1 MPGERMAMYGGLHG
15 RDREWEQLTDLLI
28 SAAEN
33 HSGALLV
40 EGSAGMGKTRFIREA
55 ARCAEQFGF
64 SVVTNVGTWR
74 KHTLGVPLS
83 ERLRDRI
90 EEHTAHDPLLIALDD
105 IHLSSA
111 ADARELAEL
120 VEDLRHQRVAWI
132 ITRRSGAGGAEVDRL
147 FGLPGGLTTH
157 VELTT
162 LSAEAVAELAAEML
176 GAPPDEDVLALV
188 AGANGIP
195 LLVVELLRGLRDE
208 GTVRYAKGAAQ
219 LVSDTLP
226 RHLRTIVEHHLSDLS
241 GKCRQLLQVSAVSGR
256 SIAMDHLVGMLRE
269 TPAMLLPAV
278 EEALSAGVLTG
289 AGGGLSF
296 ESEIVRRCLIE
307 SIPPSV
313 RQALYREVSV
323 RSHDGT
329 TLHAVPA
336 AADSLP
342 ARLWCALA
350 GMLMVGGQTS
360 QVLAASAEV
369 LTEPDSTGRVYE
381 SALAARVFGLSML
394 DPPQARQEAA
404 AILAQP
410 PSGAGDAATVTAATV
425 LSTSYWSAGE
435 LAEGLRL
442 ARQAVQRI
450 GAGTP
455 PEWRPYARLALA
467 DKLADL
473 REPAAAKLIIQ
484 QAIDEIEQFA
494 LTTHAFTPA
503 IVSARVL
510 LHQGRFAEAHEQA
523 QVALHLAAEVGG
535 QLLVPLAHRV
545 LVTAALRMGGPATA
559 AHTERSRAEL
569 AIGGR
574 SMRSPHDDWLDLL
587 IVEQGAGVTRAGE
600 LLDTEYPGLMTE
612 RALFV
617 AEPGAAAWF
626 VRLAHAVGNPR
637 FAETAVATAE
647 SLAADNPEFPI
658 VGIAATH
665 ARGLLDGDTTALEHA
680 ARQHPDP
687 WARGCAVKD
696 LAAKDSP
703 GQNLPGQ
710 SPAAGQCD
718 GGRSPRTPAAG
729 RDNLSDT
736 ELTIAH
742 LVSEG
747 LTNRQIATR
756 VFLSP
761 HTVNYHLR
769 RIFRKLD
776 VKSRVEVAALHTH
789 RAECG

>member
-1 MPGERMAMYGGLHG
+1 MAAHNGLHG
-15 RDREWEQLTDLLI
+15 RVREWERLTDLLV
-28 SAAEN
+28 SATEN
-33 HSGALLV
+33 HSGALLI
-40 EGSAGMGKTRFIREA
+40 EGFPGMGKTRFLREA
-55 ARCAEQFGF
+55 TRFAERFGF
-64 SVVTNVGTWR
+64 SVATNVGTSR
-74 KHTLGVPLS
+74 EHALRASLS

-105 IHLSSA
+105 IHLTSA
-111 ADARELAEL
+111 ATARELTEL

-132 ITRRSGAGGAEVDRL
+132 IARRSGAGGPEVNRL
-147 FGLPGGLTTH
+147 FGLLGGLATR

-162 LSAEAVAELAAEML
+162 LSADAVAELTEEIL
-176 GAPPDEDVLALV
+176 GAPPHEDVLPLV

-195 LLVVELLRGLRDE
+195 LLVVELVRGLRDE
-208 GTVRYAKGAAQ
+208 GKVRYANGVAQ

-241 GKCRQLLQVSAVSGR
+241 GKCRQMLQISAVLGR
-256 SIAMDHLVGMLRE
+256 NIAMDHLVEMLRE

-278 EEALSAGVLTG
+278 EEALSAGVLSGTDSP
-289 AGGGLSF
+289 LSF

-307 SIPPSV
+307 SIPPAV
-313 RQALYREVSV
+313 REALYREASV
-323 RSHDGT
+323 RLHHGA
-329 TLHAVPA
+329 TLHAGVPLPV
-336 AADSLP
+336 AADSAANSLP
-342 ARLWCALA
+342 ARLRCALA
-350 GMLMVGGQTS
+350 GVLMLGGQTT
-360 QVLAASAEV
+360 QVLAASTEV
-369 LTEPDSTGRVYE
+369 LAEPSITGWVYE
-381 SALAARVFGLSML
+381 SALAARVFGLSVL
-394 DPPQARQEAA
+394 DPPRAHQEAA
-404 AILAQP
+404 AILAQSP
-410 PSGAGDAATVTAATV
+410 KGAGDAATVMAATV
-425 LSTSYWSAGE
+425 LANSYWNAGE

-450 GAGTP
+450 GARTP

-473 REPAAAKLIIQ
+473 RESAAAELIIQ
-484 QAIDEIEQFA
+484 QTIDEIEQFA

-510 LHQGRFAEAHEQA
+510 LHQGRFAEAREQA
-523 QVALHLAAEVGG
+523 QVALCLAAEVDG

-545 LVTAALRMGGPATA
+545 LVTAALRMGDPAAA

-574 SMRSPHDDWLDLL
+574 SMRSPRDDWLDLL
-587 IVEQGAGVTRAGE
+587 INEEWAGVAQTGE
-600 LLDTEYPGLMTE
+600 LLDTEYAGLMTE

-617 AEPGAAAWF
+617 AEPAAAAWF
-626 VRLAHAVGNPR
+626 VRLARAVGNPR

-665 ARGLLDGDTTALEHA
+665 ARGLLDGDATALEYA

-687 WARGCAVKD
+687 WARGCAAKD
-696 LAAKDSP
+696 LAEQLA
-703 GQNLPGQ
+703 
-710 SPAAGQCD
+710 AAGGCD
-718 GGRSPRTPAAG
+718 GGISPRTPAAG

-747 LTNRQIATR
+747 FTNRQIATR

-769 RIFRKLD
+769 QIFRKLD
-776 VKSRVEVAALHTH
+776 VKSRVELAALHAH